1 MATISKFAG
10 TVSQTTGGHY
20 VTFSNLSNIR
30 NSTSGSWAVSSVL
43 IQGKGENKNRPSS
56 ISCTNFGFNLPV
68 GAEVK
73 KVKVLYRYR
82 KVAGS
87 DYSSKYPKRICNIPA
102 PTISLLGVSGQSGKG
117 VSPTTTMT
125 TNTKTFNVAG
135 KVSRTQVNSSGFGV
149 KINWPTNTN
158 KWNGYLRVSYVKIE
172 VEYVL
177 SSYGVSVKKV
187 SGGYNNEDY
196 TVELSISNRNSTSYN
211 PSLTLSS
218 PSGFSF
224 KSSSGTGSL
233 VQNSARSFTWDPKL
247 GSNVGTSSINVVFD
261 VDVTYPSGQSS
272 YSGTF
277 SLSESLNGASN
288 SHTAVITE
296 RPPSEQEEE
305 EEGSKTITDEDSIP
319 NVSDF
324 IDVVVN
330 EEVDVYLEELKEKI
344 MALHPGSDV
353 DELSAMPFIFPINPS
368 GEIIFPTTSNWE
380 SPLHLQNNVFT
391 YYDNGEYINN
401 YYWMINELDAS
412 TLVCSELG
420 IYAIIIYDSLTTPI
434 PEDRYYSSYGEE
446 TPLAVIHIKCKP
458 DEDDLTIPNFTVLE
472 PSEEELNRLG
482 DGYPYVVQSDMKHT
496 TEDEYQRDWYKN
508 NRIGVFNNAITE
520 NITITTET
528 DPETGE
534 VTETITDTTDY
545 ENLTTT
551 EIIENA
557 EYWSESI
564 AGLNEYDNVECEFTY
579 NEDYPLYLIFTGDYP
594 ETTTYGYDMG
604 SITYNNPSITEKTV
618 YKEREQTGNYPVPI
632 GSLIDDSDSAEL
644 TIPTL
649 NTSTPVILYGLP
661 LDDGYG
667 NTDTMHIRGMSIT
680 GTIEQS
686 DELVLSAK
694 LTTPQGISGTRTIVI
709 NDQDTTI
716 DSDNEFTIGGLGDLW
731 GFTQAEMQNLDDW
744 ELELTVS
751 NLLNDGDANIN
762 LTDVMI
768 TFYTETIDQQLIN
781 IKVQNEDLS
790 FYGAFVENVEIPEG
804 LETDTD
810 FLTIDGTDTNDA
822 YRQNIREKTIEL
834 ELSIGECDLET
845 STLLLR
851 QLTALLVNEKDAY
864 NRPIPK
870 TIEFSHYPDV
880 YYEYIMKDALDIT
893 QDMGAYKIKAKLVV
907 PAGTSY
913 SNDTKTTNITG
924 FVQGVASVNPVITV
938 KPQADQITITETVTQ
953 QSFTMG
959 YSGDWQTGIVEIDC
973 EDRKAYLKT
982 NEDDTTPVDIS
993 KYVDFQ
999 SDWFRLKGEYSFT
1012 GAGCVIRTVEYL
1024 ERW

>member
-117 VSPTTTMT
+117 VSATTTMT
-125 TNTKTFNVAG
+125 TSTKTFNVAG
-135 KVSRTQVNSSGFGV
+135 KVSRTQVNSSSFGV

-158 KWNGYLRVSYVKIE
+158 KYNGYLRVSYVKIE

-187 SGGYNNEDY
+187 SGGYNGEDY
-196 TVELSISNRNSTSYN
+196 SIELSISNVNRTSFN

-218 PSGFSF
+218 PAGFSF

-272 YSGTF
+272 YSGVFT
-277 SLSESLNGASN
+277 LSESLNGASN

-296 RPPSEQEEE
+296 RPVTSDETAPDAPPS
-305 EEGSKTITDEDSIP
+305 ITADDNTPVLTEWHK
-319 NVSDF
+319 VK
-324 IDVVVN
+324 
-330 EEVDVYLEELKEKI
+330 LE
-344 MALHPGSDV
+344 
-353 DELSAMPFIFPINPS
+353 
-368 GEIIFPTTSNWE
+368 GEIIPNLDVDSLHSHNACFAFPVTSDGTLILNEEDTPILGGTDSSFNVTT
-380 SPLHLQNNVFT
+380 
-391 YYDNGEYINN
+391 
-401 YYWMINELDAS
+401 
-412 TLVCSELG
+412 
-420 IYAIIIYDSLTTPI
+420 YDSTRELHMGTDLTKPYFEEGDLWFSSESTGLFVLFI
-434 PEDRYYSSYGEE
+434 YSSDNARNPHWEDYYPQGGSYHRGFCND
-446 TPLAVIHIKCKP
+446 TPDISYFFEVMP
-458 DEDDLTIPNFTVLE
+458 DDDDLSVPNFTVLE
-472 PSEEELNRLG
+472 PSEEELDRLG

-496 TEDEYQRDWYKN
+496 TTDTYKRNWYKN
-508 NRIGVFNNAITE
+508 NRVGVFNNAISE

-545 ENLTTT
+545 DNLTQT

-564 AGLNEYDNVECEFTY
+564 AGLNEYASVECEFTY

-618 YKEREQTGNYPVPI
+618 YKERETNGNYPVPI

-661 LDDGYG
+661 LDEGYG

-694 LTTPQGISGTRTIVI
+694 LTTPQGVSGTRTIVI

-731 GFTQAEMQNLDDW
+731 GFTQADMQNLDDW
-744 ELELTVS
+744 ELELTAS
-751 NLLNDGDANIN
+751 NLLNESDANIN

-781 IKVQNEDLS
+781 VKVQNEDLS

-893 QDMGAYKIKAKLVV
+893 QDMGAYTIKAKLVV

-938 KPQADQITITETVTQ
+938 KPQADQVTITETVTQ

-982 NEDDTTPVDIS
+982 NEDDTNPVDIS